1 MSSDE
6 ENSSKNLTLESVIE
20 ECGSFGRYQ
29 YIHFFFLTFFPIA
42 SGIFN
47 FYYVFGA
54 AEIPYQCHVP
64 HEVPTNFST
73 EVLPSQ
79 CAYLLKEDLNKTIGT
94 FPCTEWKYDRRIF
107 GQTFTEEAN
116 LICQHSIRRSFL
128 ATMLQIGA
136 MLIFFTGQ
144 ITDLIGR
151 RRSIQLLI
159 ALLLIVSVI
168 TQGLLQFVP
177 MSINQK

>member
-1 MSSDE
+1 
-6 ENSSKNLTLESVIE
+6 
-20 ECGSFGRYQ
+20 
-29 YIHFFFLTFFPIA
+29 
-42 SGIFN
+42 
-47 FYYVFGA
+47 
-54 AEIPYQCHVP
+54 
-64 HEVPTNFST
+64 
-73 EVLPSQ
+73 
-79 CAYLLKEDLNKTIGT
+79 
-94 FPCTEWKYDRRIF
+94 
-107 GQTFTEEAN
+107 
-116 LICQHSIRRSFL
+116 
-128 ATMLQIGA
+128 MLQIGA

>member
-1 MSSDE
+1 LSSDD
-6 ENSSKNLTLESVIE
+6 ENSLKNITLERVIE

-42 SGIFN
+42 VGIFN

-54 AEIPYQCHVP
+54 AEIPYQCHMSDEILP
-64 HEVPTNFST
+64 EFSI

-79 CAYLLKEDLNKTIGT
+79 CSYQLKDNLNKTIDISS
-94 FPCTEWKYDRRIF
+94 CTNWIYDQRIF
-107 GQTFTEEAN
+107 GKTFTEEAN
-116 LICQHSIRRSFL
+116 LICQHNIHRSFL
-128 ATMLQIGA
+128 ATIFQIGA
-136 MLIFFTGQ
+136 MLIFFAGQ
-144 ITDLIGR
+144 ITDIIGR

-159 ALLLIVSVI
+159 GLLLITSII

-177 MSINQK
+177 MSIIQK